1 MMPQLKDIN
10 NLERNNMKKEVKSI
24 KDLQRLMETLGAKKE
39 TGDGW
44 ASWTIDAG
52 PGRWTHTDLSKLQAS
67 SAKRQA
73 AGPRRGPDFL
83 KKDKSSLE

>member
-1 MMPQLKDIN
+1 
-10 NLERNNMKKEVKSI
+10 MKKVKSI

-52 PGRWTHTDLSKLQAS
+52 PGRWSKRQAS
-67 SAKRQA
+67 STKRQA
-73 AGPRRGPDFL
+73 SSSPAGLNDATIKRY
-83 KKDKSSLE
+83 K

>member
-1 MMPQLKDIN
+1 
-10 NLERNNMKKEVKSI
+10 MKKVKSI

-67 SAKRQA
+67 SGR
-73 AGPRRGPDFL
+73 
-83 KKDKSSLE
+83 KKDEKN